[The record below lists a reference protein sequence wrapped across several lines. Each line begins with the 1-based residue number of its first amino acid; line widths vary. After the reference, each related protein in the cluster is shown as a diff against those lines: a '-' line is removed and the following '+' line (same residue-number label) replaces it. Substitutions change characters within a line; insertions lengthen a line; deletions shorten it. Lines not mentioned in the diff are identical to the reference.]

1 MSKSLVIVESPGKI
15 AKISKILGDKYI
27 VMASVGH
34 IRNLDPK
41 NLSIDIENN
50 FSPQYIIIKDK
61 RKVVNDLKNVVKSC
75 KEVILAADEDRE
87 GEAIAASLAEVLN
100 LKKPKRIVFNA
111 ITKNEILNALKN
123 PRLIDEKMVNA
134 QKARM
139 ILDKIVGYRLSP
151 LLWSSISH
159 GLSAGRVQSV
169 VVRLVIEREDK
180 IEEFSSE
187 NNFKVTGLFSIKSGE
202 LKSTLYNIESK
213 DKKNIFKGNIFKTK
227 SSDDINKLFGVLSSC
242 TFEVS
247 NVFDKKSLRNPSPPF
262 ITSSLQQEA
271 SYKLGFTPKRTM
283 SVAQKLY
290 EHGHITYMRTDST
303 NLSKEAMDDC
313 KKFITSSYGSKY
325 YKERVFN
332 SKSKNAQEAH
342 EAVRPTKIEKDK
354 VSGTSEEQRLYSL
367 IWKRTVASQMSPAE
381 IKNTITQIEITHKK
395 KIPYYF
401 EASIESI
408 VFDGFLKVYNLKNQ
422 EEEESNDNSS
432 SITPPKKGDKLN
444 YKEIVGNE
452 EFSKSV
458 GRYNE
463 ASLVK
468 ELESKG
474 IGRPST
480 FANVISK
487 IQEKEYVVRK
497 DINGEKK
504 SVQIITLKNGNISSK
519 SKEITLGKE
528 KNKLVPTNTGR
539 LVTKYLS
546 DNFVD
551 IMNYKFTA
559 EMEESLDKIANGDI
573 SWLKVLNNFYT
584 PFDKVFQK
592 LYTAPSGPKNEG
604 ELLGKYPNLN
614 YEIYKTTTK
623 FGPVVKMIMG
633 KDTKYA
639 SLVKPLTLNNV
650 TLEDAI
656 NLLKYPLNLGRYD
669 SYQIDLCKGP
679 HGFYLKY
686 NSKNYSISNDDIS
699 LENAIKVIKEKD
711 KDIIKE
717 IKDKTKVYTIK
728 NGEYGPYISYKQ
740 GSKTAFKSI
749 PKDIIPKNITLEDI
763 DKILKS
769 TSNKKS
775 NYKKSKNI

>member
-1 MSKSLVIVESPGKI
+1 
-15 AKISKILGDKYI
+15 
-27 VMASVGH
+27 
-34 IRNLDPK
+34 
-41 NLSIDIENN
+41 
-50 FSPQYIIIKDK
+50 
-61 RKVVNDLKNVVKSC
+61 
-75 KEVILAADEDRE
+75 
-87 GEAIAASLAEVLN
+87 
-100 LKKPKRIVFNA
+100 
-111 ITKNEILNALKN
+111 
-123 PRLIDEKMVNA
+123 
-134 QKARM
+134 
-139 ILDKIVGYRLSP
+139 
-151 LLWSSISH
+151 
-159 GLSAGRVQSV
+159 
-169 VVRLVIEREDK
+169 
-180 IEEFSSE
+180 
-187 NNFKVTGLFSIKSGE
+187 
-202 LKSTLYNIESK
+202 
-213 DKKNIFKGNIFKTK
+213 
-227 SSDDINKLFGVLSSC
+227 
-242 TFEVS
+242 
-247 NVFDKKSLRNPSPPF
+247 
-262 ITSSLQQEA
+262 
-271 SYKLGFTPKRTM
+271 
-283 SVAQKLY
+283 
-290 EHGHITYMRTDST
+290 
-303 NLSKEAMDDC
+303 
-313 KKFITSSYGSKY
+313 
-325 YKERVFN
+325 
-332 SKSKNAQEAH
+332 
-342 EAVRPTKIEKDK
+342 DK

-573 SWLKVLNNFYT
+573 SWLKVLNNF
-584 PFDKVFQK
+584 
-592 LYTAPSGPKNEG
+592 
-604 ELLGKYPNLN
+604 
-614 YEIYKTTTK
+614 
-623 FGPVVKMIMG
+623 
-633 KDTKYA
+633 
-639 SLVKPLTLNNV
+639 
-650 TLEDAI
+650 
-656 NLLKYPLNLGRYD
+656 
-669 SYQIDLCKGP
+669 
-679 HGFYLKY
+679 
-686 NSKNYSISNDDIS
+686 
-699 LENAIKVIKEKD
+699 
-711 KDIIKE
+711 
-717 IKDKTKVYTIK
+717 
-728 NGEYGPYISYKQ
+728 
-740 GSKTAFKSI
+740 
-749 PKDIIPKNITLEDI
+749 
-763 DKILKS
+763 
-769 TSNKKS
+769 
-775 NYKKSKNI
+775 